1 MPKIIPSLVIRAL
14 DPARLRRIRLLW
26 VLGWLASLL
35 IAGVL
40 VANFVARASI
50 SDSTVKKAAVDQ
62 EVDAL
67 KMRIAVLTRSEQ
79 VARAALADVQ
89 QSLRE
94 RDDEIAGLR
103 GDLTFYARLV
113 GGSKHEGLAVHAFRI
128 KPVANSRAWNF
139 TATLTQNLKLGQEIT
154 GHLTLSIE
162 GVVDGKLKTLDWDAL
177 SQEQDKSGIGYGFKY
192 FQQVSGTIML
202 PGGFAPNRVT
212 VRADS
217 DTGRVEQQVSWKGA
231 VSGEENNDVQQGQTQ
246 Q

>member
-14 DPARLRRIRLLW
+14 DPARLRRVRLLW
-26 VLGWLASLL
+26 VLGWLASLF

-50 SDSTVKKAAVDQ
+50 SDSTVKKAAVDE

-67 KMRIAVLTRSEQ
+67 KTRIAMLTRSEQ

-103 GDLTFYARLV
+103 ADLTFYARLV
-113 GGSKHEGLAVHAFRI
+113 GGSKHEGLAVHAFRV
-128 KPVANSRAWNF
+128 KPVANSLAWNF
-139 TATLTQNLKLGQEIT
+139 TATLTQNFKLGQEIT

-162 GVVDGKLKTLDWDAL
+162 GVIAGKLKTLDWKAL
-177 SQEQDKSGIGYGFKY
+177 SQEQEPGIGYTFKY

-202 PGGFAPNRVT
+202 PSGFTPNRVT
-212 VRADS
+212 VRADG
-217 DTGRVEQQVSWKGA
+217 DTGRVEQQVSWKDA